1 LRKIKENPRIYEKY
15 FAFLAK
21 NKKIILVTGHRRESF
36 GRQFE
41 NICLALRDL
50 AGRNKDVQ
58 IVYPV
63 HLNPQVQKP
72 VSKILKNIPNIHLLK
87 PLAYPYLLWLLDKC
101 YLVLTDSGGIQ
112 EEAPSLGKPV
122 LVMRQATERP
132 EGIKA
137 GNAVL
142 AGTDRK
148 NIVRQAER
156 LLTDQKVY
164 KKMANAGNPYGDGRA
179 ALKIIQYFRKTMSD
193 VVLKVKNL

>member
-1 LRKIKENPRIYEKY
+1 LFWSLRKIKENPKIYAKH

-21 NKKIILVTGHRRESF
+21 NKKMILVTGHRRESF

-50 AGRNKDVQ
+50 AERHKEVQ
-58 IVYPV
+58 IVYPA

-72 VSKILKNIPNIHLLK
+72 VSKILKNLPNVHLLK
-87 PLAYPYLLWLLDKC
+87 PLAYPYLLWLLEQC
-101 YLVLTDSGGIQ
+101 YFVLTDSGGLQ

-122 LVMRQATERP
+122 LVLRRVTERL

-142 AGTDRK
+142 IGTERK

-156 LLTDQKVY
+156 LLTDRKVY
-164 KKMANAGNPYGDGRA
+164 EKMSGAGNPYGDGKA
-179 ALKIIQYFRKTMSD
+179 ALKIIQCFRKTMSD
-193 VVLKVKNL
+193 I